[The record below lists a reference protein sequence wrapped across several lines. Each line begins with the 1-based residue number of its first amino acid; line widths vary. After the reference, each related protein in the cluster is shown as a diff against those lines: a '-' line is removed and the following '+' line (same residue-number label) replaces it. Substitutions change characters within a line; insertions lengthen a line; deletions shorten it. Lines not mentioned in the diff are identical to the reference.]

1 MAKNQ
6 QQKQKKL
13 QLKAAKR
20 KKRELEKKKK
30 ESLRK
35 QQDQLDDLIAY
46 ALQLIHESNYL
57 EAEKLLNKALSVHH
71 DKVDE
76 GYIYYAYGLL
86 YITSGHSD
94 KGIIA
99 LEKAII
105 LDPKFAP
112 SYFNLA
118 AAYFKGTLLHKM
130 VATIDKMHKYTS
142 YDAECYTQAEKLIN
156 NTKDILKE
164 RENTSL
170 EQYCQNLV
178 TFDEA
183 FYLMSSKS
191 YPEAIDLFSSLIEKE
206 PEHVACHGNI
216 GICYAQMGQR
226 DLAIKYF
233 DKALGFDPDYE
244 LALVNKALTERL
256 EEGEK
261 LNLEMTRVEYYK
273 DFPLKNKSMLEEM
286 SMKLSHQ
293 NEQLDSK

>member
-30 ESLRK
+30 EVLKK
-35 QQDQLDDLIAY
+35 QQDQLDEWIAY
-46 ALQLIHESNYL
+46 AIHLIQERKYHD
-57 EAEKLLNKALSVHH
+57 AEKLLNQALSAHPE
-71 DKVDE
+71 E

-86 YITSGHSD
+86 YVTSAHTD

-99 LEKAII
+99 LEKAIS

-118 AAYFKGTLLHKM
+118 MAYFKGALLHKM
-130 VATIDKMHKYTS
+130 VEIIDKMHEQTR

-156 NTKDILKE
+156 DSKERLKK

-170 EQYCQNLV
+170 EEYCQNML

-183 FYLMSSKS
+183 FNLMASKL
-191 YPEAIDLFSSLIEKE
+191 YPEAIDLFSSLIKKQ
-206 PEHVACHGNI
+206 PDHVACHGNI
-216 GICYAQMGQR
+216 GICYSQMGKKA
-226 DLAIKYF
+226 LAIQYY
-233 DKALGFDPDYE
+233 DKALELDPTYE
-244 LALVNKALTERL
+244 LALVNKAITEQL

-261 LNLEMTRVEYYK
+261 LNSEMKRVEYYK
-273 DFPLKNKSMLEEM
+273 DFPVKNKSLLEEI
-286 SMKLSHQ
+286 SMKTLKA
-293 NEQLDSK
+293 E

>member
-13 QLKAAKR
+13 QLKVAKR

-30 ESLRK
+30 DVLRK
-35 QQDQLDDLIAY
+35 QQDQLNDLIAY
-46 ALQLIHESNYL
+46 AIQLIHEKNYY
-57 EAEKLLNKALSVHH
+57 EAEKLLNKALSIHP
-71 DKVDE
+71 DE

-86 YITSGHSD
+86 YVTSGHSD
-94 KGIIA
+94 KGITA
-99 LEKAII
+99 FEKAII

-118 AAYFKGTLLHKM
+118 MAYFKGALLHKM
-130 VATIDKMHKYTS
+130 VETIDKMHEHTC

-156 NTKDILKE
+156 DTNNILKE
-164 RENTSL
+164 KQNTSL
-170 EQYCQNLV
+170 ELYCRNLY

-183 FYLMSSKS
+183 FALMSSKS
-191 YPEAIDLFSSLIEKE
+191 YPEAIDLFSSLIKIE

-216 GICYAQMGQR
+216 GICYSQMGQR
-226 DLAIKYF
+226 QLAIKYY
-233 DKALGFDPDYE
+233 DKALEFDPDYE

-261 LNLEMTRVEYYK
+261 LNLEMTSVEYYK

-293 NEQLDSK
+293 N